1 MQQIS
6 VKVFFSKP
14 ACISCPLKYI
24 DNILYMQCNIYQQ
37 QLLNEYKNFVKIS
50 IFNSD
55 ISSVYG
61 WNMVQAGWNI
71 VKGAGI

>member
-1 MQQIS
+1 
-6 VKVFFSKP
+6 
-14 ACISCPLKYI
+14 
-24 DNILYMQCNIYQQ
+24 MQCNIYQQ
-37 QLLNEYKNFVKIS
+37 QLLNEYKNFVKLS

-61 WNMVQAGWNI
+61 WNMVPAGWNI